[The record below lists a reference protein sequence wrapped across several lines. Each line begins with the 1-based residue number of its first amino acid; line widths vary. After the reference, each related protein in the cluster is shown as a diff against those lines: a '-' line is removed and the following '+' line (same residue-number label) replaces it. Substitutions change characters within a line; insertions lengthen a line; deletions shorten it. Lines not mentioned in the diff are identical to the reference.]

1 MGLCYGQP
9 SAGRIRKPTPL
20 IVRPAP
26 NHGRAAG
33 VTTEEDGRKFN
44 PPRILHLIEWNVLHI
59 AEGQF
64 LTLVDT
70 GRANQTGFQFQQ
82 EQLQRLL
89 LLFPKTQRR
98 QLARGGARHVVIGKG
113 ESETPGPIKRL
124 NRR

>member
-1 MGLCYGQP
+1 M
-9 SAGRIRKPTPL
+9 
-20 IVRPAP
+20 
-26 NHGRAAG
+26 
-33 VTTEEDGRKFN
+33 
-44 PPRILHLIEWNVLHI
+44 IEWNVLHI

-113 ESETPGPIKRL
+113 ESETPGPIKGL
-124 NRR
+124 NRRRNRLLQPSHIKPGPFEEVKVIGRMQTPGGCESLTGQNRIIAVQFTH